1 MAERELPLPNGSV
14 SDIKRVRLVMARRVH
29 EERSEINQP
38 ASDKVP
44 GRGSGD
50 Q

>member
-1 MAERELPLPNGSV
+1 MANRDLPMPEGTV
-14 SDIKRVRLVMARRVH
+14 SDIKRVRLVMSHRIH

-44 GRGSGD
+44 GSGSGD